1 MKTNYKVLLL
11 TFVINMFMALSLNS
25 FTSPTLYL
33 PMMFLYF
40 LSGLAAFLDKATFY
54 RSIHLKFEEKIS
66 FICFIICFISVCFY
80 VADSLDF
87 IEITFQ
93 CNNGMYKVLMQGV
106 QNSFFTFNSINVTPI
121 MFAFAFILPFAYLAL
136 CLIPYL
142 REHGLTMD
150 KIIYISKNNKLKLFG
165 LIILS
170 ISIGFIGNG
179 ICYLKYCKSDCTYG
193 SPQYYKYFWVFLI
206 ISLCVLYMQF
216 FLRHKND
223 DSMNQPE
230 EHTESTEYKGC

>member
-11 TFVINMFMALSLNS
+11 TFIINIFMALSLNS

-54 RSIHLKFEEKIS
+54 RSIDRKSEEKIS

-193 SPQYYKYFWVFLI
+193 SPQYYKYFGFFLI
-206 ISLCVLYMQF
+206 ISLCILYMQF

-223 DSMNQPE
+223 GSRNQPE
-230 EHTESTEYKGC
+230 EHTESAEYKGC